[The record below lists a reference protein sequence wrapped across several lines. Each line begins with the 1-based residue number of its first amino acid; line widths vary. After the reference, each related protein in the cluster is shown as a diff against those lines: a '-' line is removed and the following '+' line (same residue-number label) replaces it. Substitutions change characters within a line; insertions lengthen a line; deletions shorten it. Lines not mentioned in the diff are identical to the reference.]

1 MILQKTPDIP
11 IQTNFL
17 SLPPSTSV
25 KTAIKMMAEAQASC
39 AIVIEEQKLL
49 GIFTER
55 DVVRITTN
63 STFVDTLA
71 LSELMT
77 KDVVTLKISEASDI
91 FSLSRLFS
99 KNRIRHLPVIDEQNQ
114 VVGVVTPHSVRNILK
129 PEYLLRYVR
138 VMEVMSKQVIHGL
151 PSDSIL
157 IIAQQM
163 AIHRVSCIVIVDPQ
177 TLYPIG
183 ILTERDVV
191 KFHHMNLDF
200 TQVSAQEVMSTPLST
215 MCPEDSLWS
224 VHQRMQ
230 ALNVRRLVIQQST
243 GELAGIVTQ
252 TQMLKI
258 LDPTEMYHV
267 MVQMQEIIEQQTKEL
282 HQLNQRLKIVN
293 GELEKLSTIDEL
305 TQIDNRRRFNEFL
318 AHEWQRLSYLVKPL
332 SLILCD
338 VDYFKR
344 YNDTYGHVAGDECL
358 IKIAKAIRAATRQT
372 SDLVAR
378 YGGEEF
384 AVVLPNTDSDGAER
398 VSKNIL
404 TQVQSL
410 QIPHASSEI
419 MSFVTMSMGTVTVI
433 PNSSNSPEMSLQIA
447 DELLYQSKQQGRN
460 TYNFR
465 LIS

>member
-1 MILQKTPDIP
+1 MLQKAPDIP

-17 SLPPSTSV
+17 SLPPSTSI
-25 KTAIKMMAEAQASC
+25 KAAIKMMAEKQASC

-63 STFVDTLA
+63 STLVYDLL

-77 KDVVTLKISEASDI
+77 KDVITLKSSEARDI
-91 FSLSRLFS
+91 FALSRLFS
-99 KNRIRHLPVIDEQNQ
+99 KNRIRHLPVMDEQNH
-114 VVGVVTPHSVRNILK
+114 VVGVVTPNSVRNILK

-157 IIAQQM
+157 TIAQQM
-163 AIHRVSCIVIVDPQ
+163 SIHRVSCIVIVDPQ

-183 ILTERDVV
+183 IITERDVV
-191 KFHHMNLDF
+191 KFHNMNLDF
-200 TQVSAQEVMSTPLST
+200 TQVSAQEVMSTPLTT
-215 MCPEDSLWS
+215 MCPDDSLWG

-230 ALNVRRLVIQQST
+230 DLNVRRLVIQKPT

-252 TQMLKI
+252 TQLLKMI
-258 LDPTEMYHV
+258 DPTEMYHV
-267 MVQMQEIIEQQTKEL
+267 MAQMQEIIEQQTQEL
-282 HQLNQRLKIVN
+282 HQLNQRLQTIN

-318 AHEWQRLSYLVKPL
+318 AQEWQRLAYLAKPL

-344 YNDTYGHVAGDECL
+344 YNDTYGHLAGDECL
-358 IKIAKAIRAATRQT
+358 IKIAKSIRDATRQT

-384 AVVLPNTDSDGAER
+384 AVVLPNTNSEGAER

-404 TQVQSL
+404 TQVQNL
-410 QIPHASSEI
+410 QIPHDSSEI
-419 MSFVTMSMGTVTVI
+419 SRFVTISLGAVTVI
-433 PNSSNSPEMSLQIA
+433 PNSTNSPEMILQIA

-460 TYNFR
+460 TYKLS